1 MSLQEDLEKMDEEE
15 TAYQAKRKAKLAEE
29 KRKRD
34 KEAKDHRRKLA
45 AKQEKLY
52 AEYARQVIPI
62 MRALCKRDGVDYT
75 TMTPDQ
81 IMATPAKVETSD
93 SVDYKAIVEAFD
105 MLSKAFNQDLLA
117 MYSQTPDA
125 YRELCRQI
133 YDVFHSASN
142 QDAGK

>member
-81 IMATPAKVETSD
+81 IMATPAN
-93 SVDYKAIVEAFD
+93 KAIVEAFD